1 MDIPTI
7 YLDQNILGYIY
18 EGSFPLDSI
27 QNVQWVYSNTHF
39 SEFKG
44 SNLEVDFLNI
54 LTKLDASYL
63 SLDLDKQFKPLGTA
77 KINRKRSPSQNFN
90 EYVETLSSSNLNI
103 RVFDELI
110 ASLNG
115 GRILLSAESVAE
127 NTFSFIDDLKTRG
140 LITEVQVTMFRKQK
154 EEYSRFLKCLFRE
167 QKDIVK
173 IRKKMGIPSSG
184 LTNISGDSV
193 FQQIWNVVESHNDV
207 DIDSFFGFSGV
218 GVEELPL
225 CSGIVRCCA
234 ILDIIGFHS
243 ERKCRKADKIA
254 NVMSDSQHIANG
266 AFCTA
271 IISNDRAL
279 VERAKAIYEYK
290 GISTK
295 LFHYSN

>member
-1 MDIPTI
+1 MDTPSI
-7 YLDQNILGYIY
+7 YLDQNILGYIHD
-18 EGSFPLDSI
+18 GSFPLDGI
-27 QNVQWVYSNTHF
+27 QNIEWVYSNTHF

-44 SNLEVDFLNI
+44 SSLEVDFLKI

-63 SLDLDKQFKPLGTA
+63 NLDLDEQFKPLGTA
-77 KINRKRSPSQNFN
+77 KLDQKSTPSQNFN
-90 EYVETLSSSNLNI
+90 EYVATLSSSNLNT

-115 GRILLSAESVAE
+115 GEILLPAESVAE
-127 NTFSFIDDLKTRG
+127 STFSFIDDLKIRG
-140 LITEVQVTMFRKQK
+140 LITETQVTVFNKQK
-154 EEYSRFLKCLFRE
+154 EEYSRFLNDLFSE

-173 IRKKMGIPSSG
+173 LRKKMGIPSSG
-184 LTNISGDSV
+184 LSNIYGDSV
-193 FQQIWNVVESHNDV
+193 FQKIWNVVKSHNDAG
-207 DIDSFFGFSGV
+207 IDSFFGFSGV
-218 GVEELPL
+218 GFEDLPL

-266 AFCTA
+266 SFCTA

-290 GISTK
+290 GIPTK
-295 LFHYSN
+295 VFHYRG